1 MSRSV
6 SDNGTAADKMQRT
19 GRWISLGRGGAI
31 AADRVIAVGRA
42 SSASIK
48 RLLEAAGPSAVIN
61 LTYGEPRQTV
71 LVMDTGHLAVISQ
84 PLEHILA
91 QLEVT

>member
-1 MSRSV
+1 MSRSA
-6 SDNGTAADKMQRT
+6 SDNGASAGNLQRT

-71 LVMDTGHLAVISQ
+71 LVMDTGHLTVISH
-84 PLEHILA
+84 PLEQILS